1 MGEYKLVQPWK
12 AIWQCLLAKFFVT
25 CPLEAPACQSW
36 FFVVFVIEKC
46 SQAIS
51 QTGFL
56 SEALDPLPSSR
67 RIQFLEAVR
76 LRPQFSCWWSARGY
90 SQFWKAPTVP
100 CHTPLCHHAFFKASK
115 QENLSLQENLLR
127 WSLTL
132 CIQGSDHPI
141 RQKWIISRK
150 LYSLV

>member
-1 MGEYKLVQPWK
+1 MLVRGLGMSHSQTWLVMGEYKLVQPWK

-25 CPLEAPACQSW
+25 CPLEAPVCQSW

-100 CHTPLCHHAFFKASK
+100 CHTPPLPSCFFLRPASRRIC
-115 QENLSLQENLLR
+115 L
-127 WSLTL
+127 
-132 CIQGSDHPI
+132 
-141 RQKWIISRK
+141 SRK
-150 LYSLV
+150 IC